1 MVLKDA
7 ILIVT
12 SQSHPQCWRCF
23 RPFDLV
29 SIAVADNAD
38 QAAASPRPLPSSLSW
53 INYEWITLKIQSVDA
68 RVFDHYRL
76 WDYADCLWR
85 NGLRLPAWVLRFR

>member
-1 MVLKDA
+1 MPFLSSRAKV
-7 ILIVT
+7 ILNAGVALGL
-12 SQSHPQCWRCF
+12 SVYH
-23 RPFDLV
+23 LL
-29 SIAVADNAD
+29 SIAVADYAD

-53 INYEWITLKIQSVDA
+53 INYKWITLKIQSVDA